1 MQNWKLWQQA
11 LVFFAAGVILTAIG
25 FIVTAPP
32 RGTGIMLTPMEPKE
46 LVVHIDGEINSPG
59 VYAMKPESRVQ
70 DVVNAAGGM
79 KPSARSEGL
88 NLARHI
94 SDGEKIT
101 IPSQEQAITESQAD
115 LLDLNS
121 ATLNELDDLPG
132 IGKVRA
138 QSIIDYRNQQGLFTS
153 IEQLLLV
160 PGISEDVYGG
170 IKDLIYI
177 R

>member
-1 MQNWKLWQQA
+1 M
-11 LVFFAAGVILTAIG
+11 
-25 FIVTAPP
+25 
-32 RGTGIMLTPMEPKE
+32 
-46 LVVHIDGEINSPG
+46 
-59 VYAMKPESRVQ
+59 
-70 DVVNAAGGM
+70 
-79 KPSARSEGL
+79 
-88 NLARHI
+88 
-94 SDGEKIT
+94 
-101 IPSQEQAITESQAD
+101 
-115 LLDLNS
+115 DLNS